1 MGPGKTANTYPL
13 SRDFLASSRLHLQH
27 QAWIASL
34 GYHLHPSIP
43 ISDNTI
49 IADIGC
55 GNGIWSVELAKQLP
69 TGAKIEASDISL
81 AQCPPRGWWPSNITF
96 GELDIFAPLTEQI
109 VGRFDVVN
117 IRHFICVVQS
127 GDPTKLITALVKL
140 LKPGG
145 YLQWQEFDLSSSRL
159 VVVDSE
165 DPPEAIAPKMNALV
179 KAVSAFGAQTKWIK
193 ELHTFLNGPEIELIE
208 HDRNWTAK
216 EAIMLKQDSGYLG
229 SRELRV
235 NNASSEQAAQFEQL
249 ADAAY
254 EECLRLGR
262 RSLVDSEMVTWVAR
276 KK

>member
-1 MGPGKTANTYPL
+1 MDKDNKNDSYPL

-69 TGAKIEASDISL
+69 TGAKIESSDISL
-81 AQCPPRGWWPSNITF
+81 AQCPPRGWWPSNVTF
-96 GELDIFAPLTEQI
+96 SELDIFAPLTEQL

-159 VVVDSE
+159 VVVDAE
-165 DPPEAIAPKMNALV
+165 DSPETIAPRMNALV

-193 ELHTFLNGPEIELIE
+193 ELHTFLDGPEIELIE
-208 HDRNWTAK
+208 YDRKWTAK

-229 SRELRV
+229 SRELRI
-235 NNASSEQAAQFEQL
+235 NNSSSEHAAQFEQL

-254 EECLRLGR
+254 EECLQLNR

-276 KK
+276 KR

>member
-1 MGPGKTANTYPL
+1 MDQDKKKDSYPL

-27 QAWIASL
+27 QAWIASV

-43 ISDNTI
+43 ISDNTF

-55 GNGIWSVELAKQLP
+55 GNGIWSVELAKQLSP
-69 TGAKIEASDISL
+69 GAKIEASDISL
-81 AQCPPRGWWPSNITF
+81 AQCPPRGWWPSNVTF
-96 GELDIFAPLTEQI
+96 SELDIFAQLPEHLL
-109 VGRFDVVN
+109 GRFDVVN

-127 GDPTKLITALVKL
+127 GDPTKLIAALVKL

-145 YLQWQEFDLSSSRL
+145 YLQWQEFDLSSSKL

-208 HDRNWTAK
+208 HDRN
-216 EAIMLKQDSGYLG
+216 
-229 SRELRV
+229 
-235 NNASSEQAAQFEQL
+235 
-249 ADAAY
+249 
-254 EECLRLGR
+254 
-262 RSLVDSEMVTWVAR
+262 
-276 KK
+276 